1 MFEDVELYLRDLK
14 NYYDGIQELNLA
26 QIEQNNNKRIE
37 LDSKFKDKIRKY
49 LPSALN
55 IVNTKF
61 NCKFSLYKEGQDY
74 SSSFKVIPT
83 KVKKSKE
90 EVLNELMNYERNS
103 NLSGISPSD
112 KRQLDLA
119 LEILIAYSDDNFQI
133 NIGQS
138 KFLEEANA
146 LPSDKIDYDN
156 NIQEEPNLIPTSTEI
171 QYNPYAGQPVNI
183 ENDFSKQIDTNSF
196 NSNISELKPL
206 ENNPIEN
213 NSSDNNYAYND
224 VIDGS
229 SLSIFGS
236 NPNNNQ

>member
-14 NYYDGIQELNLA
+14 NYYDGIQEFNLNGVD
-26 QIEQNNNKRIE
+26 QNDKKRTDF
-37 LDSKFKDKIRKY
+37 DSKFKDKIRKY

-55 IVNTKF
+55 IVNTKY

-83 KVKKSKE
+83 KVKKTKN
-90 EVLNELMNYERNS
+90 EVINELMGFEQNS
-103 NLSGISPSD
+103 NLKDLNPND
-112 KRQLDLA
+112 KRQLSLA
-119 LEILIAYSDDNFQI
+119 LEILIVYSDDNFQN

-138 KFLEEANA
+138 KFLEEAKA
-146 LPSDKIDYDN
+146 LPSDKINYDN

-183 ENDFSKQIDTNSF
+183 ENDYSKQIDTNSF
-196 NSNISELKPL
+196 NANISELKPL
-206 ENNPIEN
+206 ENNPVEN
-213 NSSDNNYAYND
+213 TDNSEYAYND

>member
-14 NYYDGIQELNLA
+14 NYYDGIQEFNLNGVD
-26 QIEQNNNKRIE
+26 QNDKKRTDF
-37 LDSKFKDKIRKY
+37 DSKFKDKIRKY

-55 IVNTKF
+55 IVNTKY

-83 KVKKSKE
+83 KVKKTKN
-90 EVLNELMNYERNS
+90 EVINELMGFEQNS
-103 NLSGISPSD
+103 NLGDLNPKD
-112 KRQLDLA
+112 KRQLSLA
-119 LEILIAYSDDNFQI
+119 LEILIVYSDDNFQN

-138 KFLEEANA
+138 KFLEEAKS
-146 LPSDKIDYDN
+146 LPSDKINYDN

-183 ENDFSKQIDTNSF
+183 ENDYSKQIDTNSF
-196 NSNISELKPL
+196 NANISELKPL
-206 ENNPIEN
+206 ENNPVEN
-213 NSSDNNYAYND
+213 TDNSEYAYND

>member
-14 NYYDGIQELNLA
+14 NYYDGIQEFNLNGVD
-26 QIEQNNNKRIE
+26 QNDKKRTDF
-37 LDSKFKDKIRKY
+37 DSKFKDKIRKY

-55 IVNTKF
+55 IVNTKY

-83 KVKKSKE
+83 KVKKTKN
-90 EVLNELMNYERNS
+90 EVINELMGFEQNS
-103 NLSGISPSD
+103 NLGDLNPND
-112 KRQLDLA
+112 KRQLSLA
-119 LEILIAYSDDNFQI
+119 LEILIVYSDDNFQ
-133 NIGQS
+133 NDIGQS
-138 KFLEEANA
+138 KFLEEAKA
-146 LPSDKIDYDN
+146 LPSDKINYDN

-183 ENDFSKQIDTNSF
+183 ENDYSKQIDTNSF
-196 NSNISELKPL
+196 NANISELKPL
-206 ENNPIEN
+206 ENNPVEN
-213 NSSDNNYAYND
+213 TDNSEYAYND

>member
-14 NYYDGIQELNLA
+14 NYYDGIQEFNLNGVD
-26 QIEQNNNKRIE
+26 QNDKKRTDF
-37 LDSKFKDKIRKY
+37 DSKFKDKIRKY

-55 IVNTKF
+55 IVNTKY

-83 KVKKSKE
+83 KVKKTKN
-90 EVLNELMNYERNS
+90 EVINELMGFEQNS
-103 NLSGISPSD
+103 NLGDLNPKD
-112 KRQLDLA
+112 KRQLSLA
-119 LEILIAYSDDNFQI
+119 LEILIVYSDDNFQN

-138 KFLEEANA
+138 KFLEEAKA
-146 LPSDKIDYDN
+146 LPSDKINYDN

-183 ENDFSKQIDTNSF
+183 ENDYSKQIDTNSF
-196 NSNISELKPL
+196 NANISELKPL
-206 ENNPIEN
+206 ENNPVEN
-213 NSSDNNYAYND
+213 TDNSEYAYND

>member
-14 NYYDGIQELNLA
+14 NYYDGIQEFNLNGVD
-26 QIEQNNNKRIE
+26 QNDKKRTDF
-37 LDSKFKDKIRKY
+37 DSKFKDKIRKY

-55 IVNTKF
+55 IVNTKY

-83 KVKKSKE
+83 KVKKTKN
-90 EVLNELMNYERNS
+90 EVINELMGFEQNS
-103 NLSGISPSD
+103 NLKDLNPND
-112 KRQLDLA
+112 KRQLSLA
-119 LEILIAYSDDNFQI
+119 LEILIVYSDDNFQ
-133 NIGQS
+133 NDIGQS
-138 KFLEEANA
+138 KFLEEAKA
-146 LPSDKIDYDN
+146 LPSDKINYDN

-183 ENDFSKQIDTNSF
+183 ENDYSKQIDTNSF
-196 NSNISELKPL
+196 NANISELKPL
-206 ENNPIEN
+206 ENNPVEN
-213 NSSDNNYAYND
+213 TDNSEYAYND

>member
-14 NYYDGIQELNLA
+14 NYYDGIQEFNLNGVD
-26 QIEQNNNKRIE
+26 QNDKKRTDF
-37 LDSKFKDKIRKY
+37 DSKFKDKIRKY

-55 IVNTKF
+55 IVNTKY

-83 KVKKSKE
+83 KVKKTKN
-90 EVLNELMNYERNS
+90 EVINELMGFEQNS
-103 NLSGISPSD
+103 NLGDLNPND
-112 KRQLDLA
+112 KRQLSLA
-119 LEILIAYSDDNFQI
+119 LEILIVYSDDNFQN

-138 KFLEEANA
+138 KFLEEAKA
-146 LPSDKIDYDN
+146 LPSDKINYDN

-183 ENDFSKQIDTNSF
+183 ENDYSKQIDTNSF
-196 NSNISELKPL
+196 NANISELKPL
-206 ENNPIEN
+206 ENNPVEN
-213 NSSDNNYAYND
+213 TDNSEYAYND

>member
-14 NYYDGIQELNLA
+14 NYYDGIQEFNLNGVD
-26 QIEQNNNKRIE
+26 QNDKKRTDF
-37 LDSKFKDKIRKY
+37 DSKFKDKIRKY

-55 IVNTKF
+55 IVNTKY

-83 KVKKSKE
+83 KLKKTKN
-90 EVLNELMNYERNS
+90 EVINELMGFEQNS
-103 NLSGISPSD
+103 NLGDLNPKD
-112 KRQLDLA
+112 KRQLSLA
-119 LEILIAYSDDNFQI
+119 LEILIVYSDDNFQN

-138 KFLEEANA
+138 KFLEEAKA
-146 LPSDKIDYDN
+146 LPSDKINYDN

-171 QYNPYAGQPVNI
+171 QYNPYSGQPVNI
-183 ENDFSKQIDTNSF
+183 ENDYSKQIDTNSF
-196 NSNISELKPL
+196 NANISELKPL
-206 ENNPIEN
+206 ENNPVEN
-213 NSSDNNYAYND
+213 TDNSEYAYND

>member
-14 NYYDGIQELNLA
+14 NYYDGIQEFNLNGVD
-26 QIEQNNNKRIE
+26 QNDKKRTDF
-37 LDSKFKDKIRKY
+37 DSKFKDKIRKY

-55 IVNTKF
+55 IVNTKY

-83 KVKKSKE
+83 KVKKTKN
-90 EVLNELMNYERNS
+90 EVINELMGFEQNS
-103 NLSGISPSD
+103 NLKDLNPKD
-112 KRQLDLA
+112 KRQLSLA
-119 LEILIAYSDDNFQI
+119 LEILIVYSDDNFQ
-133 NIGQS
+133 NDIGQS
-138 KFLEEANA
+138 KFLEEAKA
-146 LPSDKIDYDN
+146 LPSDKINYDN

-183 ENDFSKQIDTNSF
+183 ENDYSKQIDTNSF
-196 NSNISELKPL
+196 NANISELKPL
-206 ENNPIEN
+206 ENNPVEN
-213 NSSDNNYAYND
+213 TDNSEYAYND